1 MIDLRFIERSIAL
14 EHQGHSMPTAPGF
27 TVAHIRKVKILQWR
41 QCDNP
46 LEVINGLQ
54 DAIWTDWTDIR
65 TEEEHLSNS
74 DDRD

>member
-1 MIDLRFIERSIAL
+1 MIDLRFVEREVVDYKITDMIGQPPMKL
-14 EHQGHSMPTAPGF
+14 MKK
-27 TVAHIRKVKILQWR
+27 IKILQWR

-65 TEEEHLSNS
+65 TEEEHLSNT
-74 DDRD
+74 DDRA

>member
-1 MIDLRFIERSIAL
+1 MFDLRFVEREIPSKINEAAL
-14 EHQGHSMPTAPGF
+14 SGGTLETY
-27 TVAHIRKVKILQWR
+27 IYRKVKILQWR

-65 TEEEHLSNS
+65 TEEE
-74 DDRD
+74 

>member
-1 MIDLRFIERSIAL
+1 MIDLRFVEREVVVYKITDIIGQPPMKL
-14 EHQGHSMPTAPGF
+14 MKK
-27 TVAHIRKVKILQWR
+27 IKILQWR

-65 TEEEHLSNS
+65 TEEERL
-74 DDRD
+74 